1 MININENILINE
13 YEWIKIYDGSMA
25 EWTDEWLSS
34 EKFTLKKNLIL
45 IIVFI
50 KWQPIIKW
58 KTSEEF

>member
-25 EWTDEWLSS
+25 ERTDEWLSS